1 MVLVS
6 AFLFP
11 ALLFPAYACA
21 ADKLALKDC
30 IEIALKGHPGIRSS
44 SGVLD
49 AAAGRVVQA
58 ASPYYPHLQA
68 TTGYSESRSTG
79 GAFGE
84 TVQKGYA
91 TTLSVNQLLYDFG
104 RTGNAHDA
112 AKAGFHSAGRDR
124 DRVVQEIVLDVK
136 QAFFALLQAE
146 KLLNVAQKT
155 LEQSESHLRQAQAFF
170 RAGSRPKFDVTRAE
184 VEMNNSLLGVITAK
198 NNLRLSAIGLNRSMG
213 REPGIAVEVQETAAA
228 FAVLPPLPQ
237 AEAEA
242 LMARPEMLKA
252 EADVETASARVRAER
267 SGYYPNITANGS
279 YTWAQ
284 GTAES
289 GMFKG
294 DLGNSW
300 TAGVSLNLPI
310 FEGGLTRGRVGEAR
324 ANLLVAEAQ
333 RDSLK
338 HTILLA
344 VNQAYAD
351 YEGAALRV
359 EVMESSLRK
368 AQENLDIAQGRYQAG
383 VGPYIEVTDAQ
394 VASIKAETDHV
405 QAQYDLR
412 IAVARLEMAMGRIS
426 ME

>member
-11 ALLFPAYACA
+11 VLLFPARGGA
-21 ADKLALKDC
+21 AEKLTLREC
-30 IEIALKGHPGIRSS
+30 IEIALKEHPGIRSS
-44 SGVLD
+44 AGVLD
-49 AAAGRVVQA
+49 AAAGRVTQS
-58 ASPYYPHLQA
+58 ASPYYPHVQA
-68 TTGYSESRSTG
+68 STGYSENHSTG
-79 GAFGE
+79 GAFGD

-104 RTGNAHDA
+104 RTGNAYDA
-112 AKAGFHSAGRDR
+112 AKAGFHASERDR
-124 DRVVQEIVLDVK
+124 DRVAQEIILDVK

-146 KLLNVAQKT
+146 KLLNVANKT
-155 LEQSESHLRQAQAFF
+155 LEQSESHLQQAQAFF
-170 RAGSRPKFDVTRAE
+170 RSGSRPKYEVTRAE
-184 VEMNNSLLGVITAK
+184 VEVNNSRLGVITAK
-198 NNLRLSAIGLNRSMG
+198 NNLRISAIGLNKTMG
-213 REPGIAVEVQETAAA
+213 REPGIAVEVQETTAATSI
-228 FAVLPPLPQ
+228 PLPLSEI
-237 AEAEA
+237 EAEA
-242 LMARPEMLKA
+242 LKSRPEMLKA

-300 TAGVSLNLPI
+300 AAGVTLNLPL

-338 HTILLA
+338 QAILLS

-351 YEGAALRV
+351 YEGATLRV

-405 QAQYDLR
+405 QAQYDLLL
-412 IAVARLEMAMGRIS
+412 AVARLEMAMGRIS
-426 ME
+426 AE